1 MDKQHGFYKLTPTN
15 DTEMG
20 VYDKAMEY
28 VFANKDIR
36 NIAISG
42 SYGAGKSSMI
52 ESYKKAHQEKKFIHI
67 SLAHFISEED
77 KNAEEADRRVD
88 RKDNKKEN
96 REIAL
101 EGKIINQLI
110 HQIEPQNIPLTNF
123 RIKKDVDTKRIL
135 KIALFITAF
144 IAITCFLR
152 FQNAWKSMVNT
163 FSVGILRELF
173 YFTTTSEM
181 EFLMGIAA
189 LVLLGAAIYEVI
201 RLQKS
206 ARLFKKL
213 IFKGS
218 EIEIFEES
226 KDSFFDKYLNEVLY
240 IFKHADA
247 DGIIFEDIDRYDTN
261 VIFEKLREIN
271 FLLNQKDVANNEKE
285 PEQVIRFF
293 YLLRDDIFESKDRT
307 KFFDF
312 ILPIVPVV
320 DASNAY
326 DKFIEYFKNANLL
339 ELFDMDLVKEL
350 SLYVDDMRVLKNI
363 CNEFIIY
370 HERLKT
376 SFSEQSNSKLL
387 AMIVYKNIFPKDFS
401 NLQVGR
407 GYIYTL
413 FAEKK
418 SFVRDKV
425 EQCKKEIKVLQEENE
440 KIRAEMCDDL
450 DELNALYFLIDGR
463 IFVDGK
469 EETEYCTRK
478 EFVKAILTSN
488 NIERYGYGRNISI
501 ENEKKTMEQNPEY
514 IERKALIEKKSKGKI
529 STNNLHIAQL
539 NRQMGEL
546 EYANLKDIITSENET
561 TVFMTNYKN
570 TLDEVEE
577 FAEVKRSPYFDLI
590 KMLIREGYL
599 DETYSDYMTYFYENS
614 ITANDKAF
622 IRSITDRHKKSFD
635 YPLNNAALVVSRI
648 RVIDFNKEEAL
659 NFELLEQLLSDVQKY
674 NEQLQ
679 NFLEMIYNIEPVDFV
694 SQFLERNIAREKF
707 VGEFNVCWSGAN
719 KWILSEGG
727 FSLSQKRQY
736 VADTLCVS
744 SEEVIRENN
753 YEKEINEFVEGDPQ
767 FLSVHVADRD
777 LLKKRLKLLGIRFRD
792 INFET
797 VNDGLLQYVYDNN
810 MYQIN
815 SRMIQKMLTY
825 RYDIKDGD
833 NLLSRGLSIIFS
845 KPKEPLCNYIKSNI
859 DLYLFVMLTET
870 RETDDIEEVVLYV
883 LNSSDIAE
891 ENLRAYI
898 ASMKKPIP
906 HLKNVK
912 DAEWWSELLKQNK
925 VQKTIENLCDYYF
938 LSGNGLDDSLLAF
951 INEFEGCPII
961 KPDYLDNAYGK
972 DAAQKLFQDI
982 IKGNEIANDKYEGM
996 VCAFGM
1002 ICVALPQ
1009 DEIAPD
1015 KIEILINQRI
1025 LDMNA
1030 DTLVAVREYYPDKR
1044 LPFIIMNIEKYT
1056 KIMDRTM
1063 FSSSELMQL
1072 LEEEIS
1078 DELKL
1083 RLLGFETNP
1092 ISIRNK
1098 KYSAKVKEYILKN
1111 LYSSEDFSHLLKDYH
1126 SYKTSSR
1133 EIILDKAI
1141 REIRRA
1147 GELPCV
1153 ANIKLFEQ
1161 LMQTD
1166 QIDNRDKQGLL
1177 IQQIRSGIDKRAMKV
1192 AFEQLGLTEYK
1203 GILEGQSG
1211 KISATSTNER
1221 MLNALLARR
1230 WIKGYKVEEED
1241 PSLFHIYGKAAHTDE
1256 SGGNRR

>member
-1 MDKQHGFYKLTPTN
+1 MDNPYKFYKLTPTDDVN
-15 DTEMG
+15 MEI
-20 VYDKAMEY
+20 YDNAMEY

-67 SLAHFISEED
+67 SLAHFSSKED
-77 KNAEEADRRVD
+77 KSAEEADKRVD

-110 HQIEPQNIPLTNF
+110 HQIDPKNVPLTNF
-123 RIKKDVDTKRIL
+123 RIKKDVDSKRTL
-135 KIALFITAF
+135 KIAVFITVF

-163 FSVGILRELF
+163 FSIDKLRKLF

-181 EFLMGIAA
+181 EFLLGLAA
-189 LVLLGAAIYEVI
+189 LMILGAAIHEGI
-201 RLQKS
+201 KLQKS

-240 IFKHADA
+240 IFKHADV

-271 FLLNQKDVANNEKE
+271 FLLNQKDEENNEKD
-285 PEQVIRFF
+285 PGRVIRFF

-370 HERLKT
+370 NERLKT
-376 SFSEQSNSKLL
+376 SFSERRNSVLL
-387 AMIVYKNIFPKDFS
+387 ALIVYKNIFPKDFS
-401 NLQVGR
+401 NLQIGR

-425 EQCKKEIKVLQEENE
+425 EQCENEIDVLQEENE
-440 KIRAEMCDDL
+440 EIRAEMCNDL

-469 EETEYCTRK
+469 EETEYHTRK
-478 EFVKAILTSN
+478 EFVKAILTSDN
-488 NIERYGYGRNISI
+488 VERYGYSRNISI
-501 ENEKKTMEQNPEY
+501 ENERKAMEQNPEY
-514 IERKALIEKKSKGKI
+514 AERKALIEKKNKGRI

-539 NRQMGEL
+539 KRKMGEL
-546 EYANLKDIITSENET
+546 EYDYLKDIITRENEAAI
-561 TVFMTNYKN
+561 FMTNYKN

-577 FAEVKRSPYFDLI
+577 FAEVKRSPYFDLL

-599 DETYSDYMTYFYENS
+599 DETYPDYMTYFYENS

-622 IRSITDRHKKSFD
+622 IRSVTDRHKKSFD
-635 YPLNNAALVVSRI
+635 YPLDNAALVISRM
-648 RVIDFNKEEAL
+648 RAIDFKKEEAL
-659 NFELLEQLLSDVQKY
+659 NFKLLEQLLSDVKRY
-674 NEQLQ
+674 NEQLI
-679 NFLEMIYNIEPVDFV
+679 NFLEMISNIEPVEFV
-694 SQFLERNIAREKF
+694 SQFLVRNIAREKF
-707 VGEFNVCWSGAN
+707 VREFNKYWPGAN
-719 KWILSEGG
+719 KWILSEDG

-736 VADTLCVS
+736 VLDTLCVS
-744 SEEVIRENN
+744 SDEVIRENN
-753 YEKEINEFVEGDPQ
+753 CEREISEFVERDPE
-767 FLSVHVADRD
+767 FLSVHEIDGD
-777 LLKKRLKLLGIRFRD
+777 LLKNKLKFLDIKFRD

-797 VNDGLLQYVYDNN
+797 ANSRLLQYVYDNN

-815 SRMIQKMLTY
+815 AKMIQKMITY
-825 RYDIKDGD
+825 RYDIKDED
-833 NLLSRGLSIIFS
+833 NLLSKGLSIILS
-845 KPKEPLCNYIKSNI
+845 KAEEPLCNYIKNNI
-859 DLYLFVMLTET
+859 NVYLSMLLAET

-883 LNSSDIAE
+883 LNNSDIALE
-891 ENLRAYI
+891 KQSAYI
-898 ASMKKPIP
+898 SSMINPIP
-906 HLKNVK
+906 HLNKVDVGWW
-912 DAEWWSELLKQNK
+912 DALLDQNK
-925 VQKTIENLCDYYF
+925 VQKTIDNLCDYYF
-938 LSGNGLDDSLLAF
+938 LYLDSLNGSFLSF
-951 INEFEGCPII
+951 INEFDGYPII
-961 KPDYLDNAYGK
+961 EPDYLDDKYGEG
-972 DAAQKLFQDI
+972 AAQRLFQVI
-982 IKGNEIANDKYEGM
+982 IKGNEIVNDKYVVM
-996 VCAFGM
+996 VCAFEM
-1002 ICVALPQ
+1002 KCTALPQ
-1009 DEIAPD
+1009 GEIAPD
-1015 KIEILINQRI
+1015 KIEILINQSI

-1030 DTLVAVREYYPDKR
+1030 DTLASVREYYPDKC
-1044 LPFIIMNIEKYT
+1044 LSFIIKNIEKYT
-1056 KIMDRTM
+1056 EIMDRTM
-1063 FSSSELMQL
+1063 FSSPELLRL

-1083 RLLGFETNP
+1083 RLLGFETKP

-1098 KYSAKVKEYILKN
+1098 KYSAKVKEYIIKN
-1111 LYSSEDFSHLLKDYH
+1111 LYDSGDFSCLLKEYP
-1126 SYKTSSR
+1126 SYKAQLQK
-1133 EIILDKAI
+1133 IILDKAI

-1153 ANIKLFEQ
+1153 INIRLFEQ

-1166 QIDNRDKQGLL
+1166 QIDNGDKQGLL
-1177 IQQIRSGIDKRAMKV
+1177 IQQIRAGINKKAMKV
-1192 AFEQLGLTEYK
+1192 AFEQLGLTEYNR
-1203 GILEGQSG
+1203 ILEGHFG
-1211 KISATSTNER
+1211 KVSVTRTNEQI
-1221 MLNALLARR
+1221 LEALLNRK
-1230 WIKGYKVEEED
+1230 WIKDYKQDEED
-1241 PSLFHIYGKAAHTDE
+1241 WRLFQIYGKAAHIKK
-1256 SGGNRR
+1256 SGGN